1 MWRQLNNQTI
11 SHSFFV
17 LDSMMVA
24 FARACLLVS
33 DGIEEINGNR
43 KLCFRCNGASIGQ
56 NMHMSRAYPNYPI
69 VNVTRV
75 IENGWW
81 AEKKY
86 YNYTTLGC
94 TAGKLCGHYTQV
106 RESNLTSICSGY
118 THLIITH
125 YTQLYVYIS
134 SVKFRSRIYSHC
146 SNN

>member
-1 MWRQLNNQTI
+1 MAAMGLLR
-11 SHSFFV
+11 V
-17 LDSMMVA
+17 LLTALLAFSASLEVQSNGDEQYMVSA
-24 FARACLLVS
+24 
-33 DGIEEINGNR
+33 GGE
-43 KLCFRCNGASIGQ
+43 RCNGASIGQ

-106 RESNLTSICSGY
+106 VWSN
-118 THLIITH
+118 
-125 YTQLYVYIS
+125 
-134 SVKFRSRIYSHC
+134 SVEVGCTIAQCPEVTVPGGTPWTNAAMFVCDY
-146 SNN
+146 NP